1 MLLGMYNASSG
12 RAGVDRSIGMGSWC
26 VASRCDLNLDTLRVA
41 CASPA
46 ISFSLSHLSPPSF
59 SLSLALSNAFLGRND
74 EVRNL
79 RFSGMFIKPMETCGP
94 DDATGLFF
102 VRNLSKTNQ
111 NGKGARSVA
120 H

>member
-1 MLLGMYNASSG
+1 MYNASSG

-26 VASRCDLNLDTLRVA
+26 VASRCDLNWTRFVL
-41 CASPA
+41 PA
-46 ISFSLSHLSPPSF
+46 PHPPFLFSLSHLSPPSF